1 MATDNSIS
9 TGWLILY
16 VLLAL
21 AVLYGSLAFVG
32 AL

>member
-1 MATDNSIS
+1 MDTDNSIS

-21 AVLYGSLAFVG
+21 GTVYGALAFVG
-32 AL
+32 AV

>member
-1 MATDNSIS
+1 MATENSIS

-16 VLLAL
+16 VVLAL
-21 AVLYGSLAFVG
+21 GLLYGVLAFVG

>member
-21 AVLYGSLAFVG
+21 GLLYGVLAFVG

>member
-1 MATDNSIS
+1 MATENSIS

-16 VLLAL
+16 VVLAL
-21 AVLYGSLAFVG
+21 GLLYGALSFVG